1 MRSFVGHSLMIGVLR
16 ISPFFIPKG
25 YTACPFST
33 NKAVAIKL
41 YLSALGVA
49 PRINVMGVFI
59 LQSYYKK

>member
-1 MRSFVGHSLMIGVLR
+1 MIGVLR